1 MALSFTEKK
10 RIRKFFGREATAALE
25 MPNREMPNLIRI
37 QQASYEN
44 FLQMGAA
51 PDGRIIDEG
60 LEGVFRSVFP
70 IKDYQNRAELE
81 YVSYKFEEPK
91 YDVQE
96 CMQRDLT
103 YGAPLKIRL
112 QLSVYDEGDEVDE
125 NGVRLRGAM
134 REIKEQEVHMGDI
147 PLMTEKGTFV
157 VNGTERVIVSQMH
170 RSPGVFFDHDQG
182 KSHSSGKLL
191 FRARIIPY
199 RGSWLDFE
207 FDPKDILQVRIDRK
221 RKIPAT
227 VLLMATLEEEVK
239 DRKEKGLRHDVVEIM
254 LEKFYGQPIF
264 YTLAEDDSG
273 DWITDFRSEEWG
285 GQKPEFDIVDAESGK
300 LVAEKNTKVTRVKAK
315 RIVSGGTKK
324 IRIPSWYLHDK
335 YLALDVVNEKKGY
348 IYAEAGEV
356 ISVDTFEKF
365 KFHEVKAIAVVKD
378 VGPDSLGPWLLNTL
392 LADKNRN
399 NDRDEPFYT
408 EDGRCVS
415 RETNSA
421 RISGALDQI
430 YKVLRPGEPPT
441 ADAASRLFKNLFFD
455 IDRFSLSDVG
465 RVKLNERLK
474 LSVDGFEPAPND
486 FGTLRVDDI
495 FCVAKVL
502 LDLKDGNGEIDDIDN
517 LGNRR
522 VRPVGELM
530 ENNYR
535 LGLVRM
541 ERAIKERMS
550 SVDFDIIMPNDLI
563 NAKPVIGAVREFF
576 GSSQLSQFMDQTN
589 PLSEITHKRRL
600 SALGP
605 GGLTRERAGFE
616 VRDVHPTHYG
626 RICPIETPEGPNIGL
641 INSLATHA
649 RINKY
654 GFIESPYRVVQD
666 GLVTNDIKWLS
677 AVEESQY
684 TIAQANAS
692 RDENGRLANDLVN
705 SRSGP
710 ARDALLKPREEVD
723 FIDVSPKQLVSVA
736 AALIPFLEND
746 DANRALMGSNMQ
758 RQAVPLV
765 RSEAPLVGTGMESIV
780 ARDSLAAVVAKR
792 SGVVEQVDAT
802 RIVIRATESLEA
814 ARSGVDIYRLAK
826 YQRSN
831 QNSCINQRPI
841 VTVGDIIS
849 AGDIIADG
857 PSTDLGE
864 LALGRNVLVAFMPWN
879 GYNFEDSILISE
891 RIVKDDVF
899 TSIHL
904 EEYEVSSRD
913 TKLGPED
920 ITRDIPNVS
929 EDMLSMLDETGII
942 TVGAEVTAGDILVG
956 KVTPKGESPT
966 SPEDKL
972 LRAIFGEK
980 AADVRD
986 TSLKVPP
993 GGAGTV
999 VEVRVFTRNGVDKDQ
1014 RALQIENEQIHQL
1027 QEDQRDELAILER
1040 DTYTRLKSLLVGRD
1054 ALTGPFGMQAGRI
1067 KVSDLDSMEREAW
1080 WEIELRSEKSQA
1092 ELDSVRENYKS
1103 SKKDIEHRFENR
1115 VAKVEELDNLPPG
1128 VMKVVKVFVAVKRKL
1143 QPGDKMAGRH
1153 GNKGVISK
1161 INPVEDMPFLPDGTP
1176 VDIVLNPLGVP
1187 SRMNVGQILETH
1199 TGWAAAGLGRIVE
1212 QSIEQWQQNNNV
1224 DELRGA
1230 LQTVY
1235 GEEQE
1240 LPEDEEELVEL
1251 AENVT
1256 HGVPIATPVFEGAR
1270 ESNIVDLL
1278 KKAGFDSSG
1287 QETLYDGRSGEPFHR
1302 SVTVGYKY
1310 LLKLHHL
1317 VDEKIH
1323 ARSIGPYSLVTQ
1335 QPLGGKAQFGGQR
1348 FGEMEVWALEA
1359 YGAAYTLQEVLTVK
1373 SDDTDGRN
1381 NVYNAIVGGN
1391 QTFDVTL
1398 PESFRVLGREI
1409 RSLGLDFYGVNYL
1422 DRGRTQRVE
1431 ILKARGDKEQTPNF
1445 DGLQIKIA
1453 SPEDIRRWS
1462 NGEVKKPETI
1472 NYRTFK
1478 PERDG
1483 LFCARIFGPIKDYE
1497 CLCGRY
1503 RRVKHKG
1510 LTCEKCHVDVTHSKV
1525 RRERMGHIELA
1536 APVAHIWF
1544 LKSLPSRI
1552 ATLLGMT
1559 LKDIERVLYFESF
1572 VVIDEGRTDLKY
1584 LQIISEQEYERTID
1598 NYGEGEFEAG
1608 MGAEAILEL
1617 LEGLNISELCK
1628 ELKKELS
1635 EEGQKARPSVAKTT
1649 RLQKRLKVVEGFDK
1663 SDSEPSSMI
1672 MRVIP
1677 VLPPDLRPLVPLDGG
1692 RFATS
1697 DLNDLYRR
1705 VINRNNRLRRLMDL
1719 KAPDIIIRNEKR
1731 MLQESVDA
1739 LFDNGRR
1746 GRTITGNNKR
1756 PLKSL
1761 SDMLKG
1767 KQGRFRQNLLGKRVD
1782 YSGRSVI
1789 VVGPNLKLHEC
1800 GLPKKMALE
1809 LFKPFVYARLD
1820 VKGITTTIKSAK
1832 KLVEKEHPEVWDV
1845 LDEVIREH
1853 PVLLNRAPTLHRLGI
1868 QAFEPKLI
1876 EGKAIQ
1882 LHPLVCAAFNAD
1894 FDGDQMA
1901 VHVPLSFEAQLEARV
1916 LMMSTNNIL
1925 SPANGK
1931 PIIVPSQDIVLGL
1944 YHLSIV
1950 KEDEPGEGLM
1960 ISDVGELEHALES
1973 GRMTLHAK
1981 IKVRF
1986 EGVDERGK
1994 KQIRVIDTTPGRFMI
2009 ASLLPKEK
2017 GMRPE
2022 LVNQLMTKKAISGLI
2037 NEVYRACGQK
2047 ATVIFCDKIMEL
2059 GFREAAKAGIS
2070 FGKDDMKVP
2079 PEKADRVQETRKRV
2093 EEYEKQYND
2102 GLITKGEKY
2111 NKVVDAWSTCTEKVA
2126 EAMMKVIGADQF
2138 DQVTGRKSETNSIYM
2153 MADSGARGSKN
2164 QMKQLAGMRGLMAKP
2179 SGEIIE
2185 TPITSNFKEG
2195 LNVLEYFN
2203 STHGARKG
2211 LADTALK
2218 TANSGYL
2225 TRRLVDVAQ
2234 DCVVREED
2242 CKTDKFIRV
2251 TTVSE
2256 GADVIVPIQERI
2268 LGRTIAQ
2275 DIKDRGTGEVIVRT
2289 GTYMD
2294 EKIAQEIADQGI
2306 NSVNVRS
2313 PLTCESARGICATCY
2328 GRDLARGEK
2337 VSIGEAVG
2345 VIAAQS
2351 IGEPGTQLT
2360 MRTFHIGGAASAGQS
2375 TVEAK
2380 VDGKVVIPSE
2390 QNYPIHAKSEGTIRF
2405 QNDRTERQPDGTLK
2419 VTDQSMLVFIVDE
2432 KGKVLE
2438 SFEPIIGSVITVNES
2453 DSVKQGDLLSHGGLQ
2468 TVRNPIF
2475 ATVDG
2480 KVRFQNEMTE
2490 RQEDGMLK
2498 IIDKSMKV
2506 SIVDSENKVLQ
2517 EFEPIVG
2524 SVVTVNGGDTV
2535 KKGDKLS
2542 LGNLRVISPSLKI
2555 HVVDRDGNEIQTFK
2569 PDHHGAELTVN
2580 NGNIVKRG
2588 DKLAA
2593 WESLV
2598 KPTVSHVEGTIKLE
2612 DVIEGKTARTETDV
2626 TTLKES
2632 TAIMEWR
2639 SDTFSVS
2646 KEFEKGV
2653 DGTVRVKRR
2662 DQKDSDNSDSSI
2674 EEIQVFKNTN
2684 ASSGGKI
2691 RFRSYKTR
2699 ELSDGSLEVA
2709 GRSMSVLIVDVDNE
2723 SKIRESYKLKQGSV
2737 ILVKEGDT
2745 VKKDDRLFYDTDTPF
2760 ESFKPDPVLGPP
2772 ILTVADGSKV
2782 RKGSR
2787 IYRERTFNPRIE
2799 IIDKKGSVVKLLGG
2813 KPAAYQLNIGATLS
2827 VKNGETVVQGQTLAI
2842 ETTKS
2847 TAGDI
2852 TGGLPR
2858 VAELF
2863 EARNPK
2869 DNAVIAESSGKVEF
2883 GREYKNKRTI
2893 IVRASSGDAG
2903 QEYHVQKGK
2912 PLAVQVGDTVE
2923 KGDLLME
2930 GSPSPQDLLS
2940 ARGLGALADYLI
2952 EEVQKVYRLQGV
2964 PINDKHI
2971 EVILRQMMQK
2981 VEIVDAGTTT
2991 LVKGEQVDKYE
3002 YELAN
3007 KEVKR
3012 SRKKDK
3018 SEAIGKPLLLG
3029 ITKASLQTKS
3039 FISAASFQETTKIL
3053 TEASIQGKIDDLD
3066 GLKENV
3072 IVGRPIP
3079 AGTGHSMIEYRKKAQ
3094 KLDAKI
3100 LAKREADLARA
3111 NAELEA
3117 ARIMALPAADT
3128 DEATEIEAA
3137 EIEAAEID
3145 VTEIEEVV
3153 EESVV

>member
-10 RIRKFFGREATAALE
+10 RIRKSFGRGTTSAIA
-25 MPNREMPNLIRI
+25 MPNLIRI

-44 FLQMGAA
+44 FLQMDAA

-125 NGVRLRGAM
+125 NGVRQRGAM

-239 DRKEKGLRHDVVEIM
+239 DRKKRGLRHDVVEIM
-254 LEKFYGQPIF
+254 LEKFYGPPIM
-264 YTLAEDDSG
+264 YTLAEDDS
-273 DWITDFRSEEWG
+273 DYWITDFRSTEWE

-324 IRIPSWYLHDK
+324 IRVPSWYLHDK

-365 KFHEVKAIAVVKD
+365 KFHEVKTIAIVKG
-378 VGPDSLGPWLLNTL
+378 VGPDGLGPWLLNTL
-392 LADKNRN
+392 LADPNRN
-399 NDRDEPFYT
+399 SDRDEHFYT
-408 EDGRCVS
+408 EDGQRVS

-421 RISGALDQI
+421 RISGALDRI
-430 YKVLRPGEPPT
+430 YMVLRPGEPPT
-441 ADAASRLFKNLFFD
+441 ADAASKLFNGLFFD

-495 FCVAKVL
+495 FSVAKVL

-522 VRPVGELM
+522 IRAVGELM

-654 GFIESPYRVVQD
+654 GFIESPYRVVKD
-666 GLVTNDIKWLS
+666 GLVTSDIKWLS

-692 RDENGRLANDLVN
+692 RDEDGRLVNDLVN

-736 AALIPFLEND
+736 AALIPYLEND

-765 RSEAPLVGTGMESIV
+765 RSEAPLVGTGMESVV

-802 RIVIRATESLEA
+802 RIVIRATDSLDA

-942 TVGAEVTAGDILVG
+942 TVGAEVKAGDILVG

-1040 DTYTRLKSLLVGRD
+1040 DTYTRLKSLLVGRE

-1103 SKKDIEHRFENR
+1103 SKKDIEHRFEDR

-1235 GEEQE
+1235 GEAQE

-1256 HGVPIATPVFEGAR
+1256 QGVPIATPVFEGAR

-1287 QETLYDGRSGEPFHR
+1287 QETLYDGRTGEPFRR

-1381 NVYNAIVGGN
+1381 NVYNAIVSGN

-1483 LFCARIFGPIKDYE
+1483 LFCARIFGPVKDYE

-1584 LQIISEQEYERTID
+1584 LDIISEQQYERTVD
-1598 NYGEGEFEAG
+1598 SYGEGEFEAG

-1628 ELKKELS
+1628 ELKRELS

-1672 MRVIP
+1672 MRVVP

-1986 EGVDERGK
+1986 EGVDDRGK

-2037 NEVYRACGQK
+2037 DEVYRACGQK

-2079 PEKADRVQETRKRV
+2079 ELKTTLVHDTRKSV
-2093 EEYEKQYND
+2093 EAYEKQYNE

-2111 NKVVDAWSTCTEKVA
+2111 NKVVDEWSKCTDKVA
-2126 EAMMKVIGADQF
+2126 EAMMEVIAADEF
-2138 DQVTGRKSETNSIYM
+2138 DQVTGRQSETNSIYM
-2153 MADSGARGSKN
+2153 MANSGARGSKN

-2242 CKTDKFIRV
+2242 CKTKRSIRV
-2251 TTVSE
+2251 TPVTE
-2256 GADVIVPIQERI
+2256 GANVTVPIEERI
-2268 LGRTIAQ
+2268 LGRTIAA
-2275 DIKDRGTGEVIVRT
+2275 DVKDRSTGEVIAQA
-2289 GTYMD
+2289 GTYVD
-2294 EKIAQEIADQGI
+2294 EAMSQKIAEIGVDI
-2306 NSVNVRS
+2306 VHVRS
-2313 PLTCESARGICATCY
+2313 PLTCEATRGICATCY

-2337 VSIGEAVG
+2337 VGIGEAVG

-2360 MRTFHIGGAASAGQS
+2360 MRTFHIGGAASAGKS
-2375 TVEAK
+2375 TVEADTDGTVK
-2380 VDGKVVIPSE
+2380 FENLLDNAQTVRKHFVSPVDGKVE
-2390 QNYPIHAKSEGTIRF
+2390 FTGEK
-2405 QNDRTERQPDGTLK
+2405 TERLSGGRLR
-2419 VTDQSMLVFIVDE
+2419 VTDRSMTLSIVDD
-2432 KGKVLE
+2432 KGKKLE
-2438 SFEPIIGSVITVNES
+2438 SVGLDEGSILTVVAGEEVKKCAKLAEGSLRVTGGNLRIAVL
-2453 DSVKQGDLLSHGGLQ
+2453 DS
-2468 TVRNPIF
+2468 
-2475 ATVDG
+2475 DG
-2480 KVRFQNEMTE
+2480 KVVQDF
-2490 RQEDGMLK
+2490 K
-2498 IIDKSMKV
+2498 
-2506 SIVDSENKVLQ
+2506 
-2517 EFEPIVG
+2517 P
-2524 SVVTVNGGDTV
+2524 
-2535 KKGDKLS
+2535 KKGWTIPVEDSCK
-2542 LGNLRVISPSLKI
+2542 
-2555 HVVDRDGNEIQTFK
+2555 
-2569 PDHHGAELTVN
+2569 
-2580 NGNIVKRG
+2580 VKRG
-2588 DKLAA
+2588 DQLAV
-2593 WESLV
+2593 WDSLAT
-2598 KPTVSHVEGTIKLE
+2598 PTVAEVSGIVKYD
-2612 DVIEGKTARTETDV
+2612 DVIEGKTARIESAEITGLDETV
-2626 TTLKES
+2626 IT
-2632 TAIMEWR
+2632 EWR
-2639 SDTFSVS
+2639 SETVKANKDGKVLFKYGETDLSETGS
-2646 KEFEKGV
+2646 RALRKGEKESPTDKVNHGEPK
-2653 DGTVRVKRR
+2653 
-2662 DQKDSDNSDSSI
+2662 
-2674 EEIQVFKNTN
+2674 EIQ
-2684 ASSGGKI
+2684 
-2691 RFRSYKTR
+2691 
-2699 ELSDGSLEVA
+2699 
-2709 GRSMSVLIVDVDNE
+2709 IVDLDDKPRETFRLE
-2723 SKIRESYKLKQGSV
+2723 SGSTIKV
-2737 ILVKEGDT
+2737 NDGALVKEGTPLFVERLYDPKIIIVDEDGAT
-2745 VKKDDRLFYDTDTPF
+2745 VKLPNGKD
-2760 ESFKPDPVLGPP
+2760 
-2772 ILTVADGSKV
+2772 A
-2782 RKGSR
+2782 
-2787 IYRERTFNPRIE
+2787 IYT
-2799 IIDKKGSVVKLLGG
+2799 
-2813 KPAAYQLNIGATLS
+2813 LNIGATLTI
-2827 VKNGETVVQGQTLAI
+2827 KNGKVVGQGQIIAN
-2842 ETTKS
+2842 ETTDT

-2869 DNAVIAESSGKVEF
+2869 DNAVIAEISGKVES
-2883 GREYKNKRTI
+2883 GREYKNKRE
-2893 IVRASSGDAG
+2893 IVIRSIENEDDTRKY
-2903 QEYHVQKGK
+2903 QVQKGK
-2912 PLAVQVGDTVE
+2912 HLEVQVGDFVE
-2923 KGDLLME
+2923 KGDLLMD
-2930 GSPSPQDLLS
+2930 GSPSPQDILNT
-2940 ARGLGALADYLI
+2940 RGLGALADYLI
-2952 EEVQKVYRLQGV
+2952 DEVQKVYRLQGV

-2971 EVILRQMMQK
+2971 EVIIRQMMQK
-2981 VEIVDAGTTT
+2981 VEVVDPGTTNLT
-2991 LVKGEQVDKYE
+2991 KGEQVDLYE
-3002 YELAN
+3002 FEAAN
-3007 KEVKR
+3007 KEVKK

-3018 SEAIGKPLLLG
+3018 KEAECKKLLLG

-3079 AGTGHSMIEYRKKAQ
+3079 AGTGNSMIEYRKKAQ

-3117 ARIMALPAADT
+3117 ARIMALPAAET

-3137 EIEAAEID
+3137 EIE
-3145 VTEIEEVV
+3145 EVV
-3153 EESVV
+3153 EESVG

>member
-10 RIRKFFGREATAALE
+10 RIRKSYGRGTTSALK
-25 MPNREMPNLIRI
+25 MPNLIRI

-44 FLQMGAA
+44 FLQMDSA
-51 PDGRIIDEG
+51 PDGRIGDEG

-70 IKDYQNRAELE
+70 IEDYSGRLLLNFK
-81 YVSYKFEEPK
+81 SYSFEEPR
-91 YDVQE
+91 YDVLE

-112 QLSVYDEGDEVDE
+112 ELQFYEESNEFDEKGERIWGE
-125 NGVRLRGAM
+125 FLGS
-134 REIKEQEVHMGDI
+134 KEQEVNMGDI

-182 KSHSSGKLL
+182 KTHSSGKLL

-221 RKIPAT
+221 RKLPAT
-227 VLLMATLEEEVK
+227 ILLMAALEGEIK
-239 DRKEKGLRHDVVEIM
+239 DRKAKGLRHDVVELM
-254 LEKFYGQPIF
+254 LEKIYGEPVLF
-264 YTLAEDDSG
+264 SVVNEDYDE
-273 DWITDFRSEEWG
+273 WITAFRSEEWEG
-285 GQKPEFDIVDAESGK
+285 LKPEFDLIDAESGK
-300 LVAEKNTKVTRVKAK
+300 LVAEKNTKINKLKAK

-324 IRIPSWYLHDK
+324 IRVPSSFLYNK
-335 YLALDVVNEKKGY
+335 FLAQDVVNVKKGFVY
-348 IYAEAGEV
+348 GEAADLISDATIEKFRFHSV
-356 ISVDTFEKF
+356 TKISV
-365 KFHEVKAIAVVKD
+365 VRD
-378 VGPDSLGPWLLNTL
+378 VGLDGLGSWLMDTL
-392 LADKNRN
+392 QADKNRN
-399 NDRDEPFYT
+399 NDKDDSLFTTDRKRV
-408 EDGRCVS
+408 GRA
-415 RETNSA
+415 TNTA
-421 RISGALDQI
+421 RISGALDKI
-430 YKVLRPGEPPT
+430 YQVLRPGEPPT
-441 ADAASRLFKNLFFD
+441 ADAASKLFHSLFFD
-455 IDRFSLSDVG
+455 SDRFSLSDVG

-474 LSVDGFEPAPND
+474 LTVDGFEPAPD
-486 FGTLRVDDI
+486 DYGILRVEDI
-495 FCVAKVL
+495 FSVAKVL

-535 LGLVRM
+535 IGLVRM
-541 ERAIKERMS
+541 ERSIKERMS
-550 SVDFDIIMPNDLI
+550 SVDLVSVMPSELI

-641 INSLATHA
+641 INSLATYA

-654 GFIESPYRVVQD
+654 GFIESPYLKVKDGKVKDFQD
-666 GLVTNDIKWLS
+666 PSNYDWLS
-677 AVEESQY
+677 AVQESKY
-684 TIAQANAS
+684 NIAQANATL
-692 RDENGRLANDLVN
+692 DENGRLQNDLVN
-705 SRSGP
+705 CRAGP
-710 ARDALLKPREEVD
+710 ARDAKLIRREEVHY
-723 FIDVSPKQLVSVA
+723 IDVSPKQLVSVA

-765 RSEAPLVGTGMESIV
+765 RSEAPLVGTGMESVV

-802 RIVIRATESLEA
+802 RIVIRATENLEA

-841 VTVGDIIS
+841 VNVGDIIA

-904 EEYEVSSRD
+904 EEYEISSRD

-942 TVGAEVTAGDILVG
+942 TVGAEVKAGDILVG
-956 KVTPKGESPT
+956 KVTPKGETPT

-1014 RALQIENEQIHQL
+1014 RALQIENEQIHKL
-1027 QEDQRDELAILER
+1027 QDDQRDELAILER
-1040 DTYTRLKSLLVGRD
+1040 DTYTRLRNMLIGRD
-1054 ALTGPFGMQAGRI
+1054 AITGPFGLKAGRI
-1067 KVSDLDSMEREAW
+1067 KTSHLDNMEREAW
-1080 WEIELRSEKSQA
+1080 WDIELRSEKAQA
-1092 ELDSVRENYKS
+1092 ELDTVRDSYKS
-1103 SKKDIEHRFENR
+1103 SKKDIEHRFVDR

-1199 TGWAAAGLGRIVE
+1199 TGWAAAGLGKIVE
-1212 QSIEQWQQNNNV
+1212 ESIEQWKQNADV
-1224 DELRGA
+1224 DGLRGT
-1230 LQTVY
+1230 LQKVY
-1235 GEEQE
+1235 GDEQE
-1240 LPEDEEELVEL
+1240 LPEDSEELVEL
-1251 AENVT
+1251 AQNVT
-1256 HGVPIATPVFEGAR
+1256 RGIPIATPVFEGAR
-1270 ESNIVDLL
+1270 ESNIVELL
-1278 KKAGFDSSG
+1278 NKAGFDKSG
-1287 QETLYDGRSGEPFHR
+1287 QETLFDGRTGEPFHR

-1373 SDDTDGRN
+1373 SDDTEGRN
-1381 NVYNAIVGGN
+1381 NVYNAIVSGN
-1391 QTFDVTL
+1391 ETFDVTL

-1409 RSLGLDFYGVNYL
+1409 RSLGLDFYGINYL
-1422 DRGRTQRVE
+1422 ERNRTQRIE
-1431 ILKARGDKEQTPNF
+1431 ILKARGDKDQTPNF

-1453 SPEDIRRWS
+1453 SPEEIRRWS

-1483 LFCARIFGPIKDYE
+1483 LFCARIFGPTKDYE

-1503 RRVKHKG
+1503 RRTKHKG
-1510 LTCEKCHVDVTHSKV
+1510 LTCEKCLVDVTHSKV

-1552 ATLLGMT
+1552 ATILGMT
-1559 LKDIERVLYFESF
+1559 LKDVERVLYFESY
-1572 VVIDEGRTDLKY
+1572 VVIDEGKADDLKY
-1584 LQIISEQEYERTID
+1584 LQIISEQEYEERI
-1598 NYGEGEFEAG
+1598 NNNGEGQFIAG

-1617 LEGLNISELCK
+1617 LEDLNISELAK
-1628 ELKKELS
+1628 QLRKDL
-1635 EEGQKARPSVAKTT
+1635 EESNSVAKTL
-1649 RLQKRLKVVEGFDK
+1649 RLQKRLKVVEGFDQ
-1663 SDSEPSSMI
+1663 SDSLPGSMI
-1672 MRVIP
+1672 MKVIP

-1832 KLVEKEHPEVWDV
+1832 KLVEKEHPEVWDI

-2022 LVNQLMTKKAISGLI
+2022 LVNELMTKKAISGLI
-2037 NEVYRACGQK
+2037 DEVYRACGQK

-2079 PEKADRVQETRKRV
+2079 PSKMELVQDTRKKV
-2093 EEYEKQYND
+2093 EDFEQQYEE

-2111 NKVVDAWSTCTEKVA
+2111 NKVVDAWSACTDKVA
-2126 EAMMKVIGADQF
+2126 EDMMTVIGADEF

-2153 MADSGARGSKN
+2153 MAHSGARGSKN

-2242 CKTDKFIRV
+2242 CKTKRSIRV
-2251 TTVSE
+2251 TAVTE
-2256 GADVIVPIQERI
+2256 GADVIVPIEERI
-2268 LGRTIAQ
+2268 LGRTIAE
-2275 DIKDRGTGEVIVRT
+2275 DVKDRISGEVIAPS
-2289 GTYMD
+2289 GTYVD
-2294 EKIAQEIADQGI
+2294 ENVAKKIAEIGVDI
-2306 NSVNVRS
+2306 VYVRS
-2313 PLTCESARGICATCY
+2313 PLTCDSTRGICATCY

-2360 MRTFHIGGAASAGQS
+2360 MRTFHIGGAASAGDS
-2375 TVEAK
+2375 TVEANA
-2380 VDGKVVIPSE
+2380 DGKVKFENEQTVRKPAIAKHSGIVKFAIEKTNELSDGRIRVIDKTMTLSIE
-2390 QNYPIHAKSEGTIRF
+2390 DDAGNTLESFSNYGSYLTVASGQKVKKGEKLSEGTLI
-2405 QNDRTERQPDGTLK
+2405 
-2419 VTDQSMLVFIVDE
+2419 VT
-2432 KGKVLE
+2432 GKQMKISVL
-2438 SFEPIIGSVITVNES
+2438 N
-2453 DSVKQGDLLSHGGLQ
+2453 
-2468 TVRNPIF
+2468 
-2475 ATVDG
+2475 VDG
-2480 KVRFQNEMTE
+2480 N
-2490 RQEDGMLK
+2490 
-2498 IIDKSMKV
+2498 
-2506 SIVDSENKVLQ
+2506 
-2517 EFEPIVG
+2517 
-2524 SVVTVNGGDTV
+2524 TV
-2535 KKGDKLS
+2535 
-2542 LGNLRVISPSLKI
+2542 
-2555 HVVDRDGNEIQTFK
+2555 QTFK
-2569 PDHHGAELTVN
+2569 PKYGAIIPVEDGTE
-2580 NGNIVKRG
+2580 VKRG
-2588 DKLAA
+2588 DKLAQWDTLA
-2593 WESLV
+2593 TPIIAEV
-2598 KPTVSHVEGTIKLE
+2598 PGKIRYV
-2612 DVIEGKTARTETDV
+2612 DVIEGKTARTETDEITGFDSIV
-2626 TTLKES
+2626 
-2632 TAIMEWR
+2632 IMEWR
-2639 SDTFSVS
+2639 SETFKSNKEGAIQIKEDSTKSSGSDT
-2646 KEFEKGV
+2646 KGGEKGKRESHR
-2653 DGTVRVKRR
+2653 DRV
-2662 DQKDSDNSDSSI
+2662 
-2674 EEIQVFKNTN
+2674 VKN
-2684 ASSGGKI
+2684 
-2691 RFRSYKTR
+2691 
-2699 ELSDGSLEVA
+2699 
-2709 GRSMSVLIVDVDNE
+2709 RSMEVLVVDAEGNTLQSFRPE
-2723 SKIRESYKLKQGSV
+2723 YGSTLKVS
-2737 ILVKEGDT
+2737 E
-2745 VKKDDRLFYDTDTPF
+2745 
-2760 ESFKPDPVLGPP
+2760 
-2772 ILTVADGSKV
+2772 GSKV
-2782 RKGSR
+2782 REGTNLF
-2787 IYRERTFNPRIE
+2787 IERTFEPRIE
-2799 IIDKKGSVVKLLGG
+2799 IVDSKGSIVALPDGRDAKF
-2813 KPAAYQLNIGATLS
+2813 PLNIGATLS
-2827 VKNGETVVQGQTLAI
+2827 VRDGEDISQGETIAL
-2842 ETTKS
+2842 TTAKT

-2869 DNAVIAESSGKVEF
+2869 DSAIISDISGKVEF
-2883 GREYKNKRTI
+2883 GREYKNKRE
-2893 IVRASSGDAG
+2893 IVIRSTENLEISRKY
-2903 QEYHVQKGK
+2903 QVQKGK
-2912 PLAVQVGDTVE
+2912 HITVQVGDLVE
-2923 KGDLLME
+2923 KGDILMD
-2930 GSPSPQDLLS
+2930 GSPSPQDLLNT
-2940 ARGLGALADYLI
+2940 RGLGALADYLI
-2952 EEVQKVYRLQGV
+2952 DEVQKVYRLQGV

-2971 EVILRQMMQK
+2971 EVIIRQMMQK
-2981 VEIVDAGTTT
+2981 IEVDDPGTTG
-2991 LVKGEQVDKYE
+2991 LSIGEQVDKYE
-3002 YELAN
+3002 FELAN
-3007 KEVKR
+3007 KEVKK

-3018 SEAIGKPLLLG
+3018 REATGKPLLLG

-3079 AGTGHSMIEYRKKAQ
+3079 AGTGNSMIEYRKKAQ

-3100 LAKREADLARA
+3100 IAKREADLARA

-3128 DEATEIEAA
+3128 EESEETD
-3137 EIEAAEID
+3137 
-3145 VTEIEEVV
+3145 EVV
-3153 EESVV
+3153 EESVA

>member
-10 RIRKFFGREATAALE
+10 RIRKSFGRGTTSAIA
-25 MPNREMPNLIRI
+25 MPNLIRI

-44 FLQMGAA
+44 FLQMDAA

-125 NGVRLRGAM
+125 NGVRQRGAM

-239 DRKEKGLRHDVVEIM
+239 DRKKRGLRHDVVEIM
-254 LEKFYGQPIF
+254 LEKFYGPPIM
-264 YTLAEDDSG
+264 YTLAEDDS
-273 DWITDFRSEEWG
+273 DYWITDFRSTEWE

-324 IRIPSWYLHDK
+324 IRVPSWYLHDK

-365 KFHEVKAIAVVKD
+365 KFHEVKTIAIVKG
-378 VGPDSLGPWLLNTL
+378 VGPDGLGPWLLNTL
-392 LADKNRN
+392 LADPNRN
-399 NDRDEPFYT
+399 SDRDEHFYT
-408 EDGRCVS
+408 EDGQRVS

-421 RISGALDQI
+421 RISGALDRI
-430 YKVLRPGEPPT
+430 YMVLRPGEPPT
-441 ADAASRLFKNLFFD
+441 ADAASKLFNGLFFD

-495 FCVAKVL
+495 FSVAKVL

-522 VRPVGELM
+522 IRAVGELM

-654 GFIESPYRVVQD
+654 GFIESPYRVVKD
-666 GLVTNDIKWLS
+666 GLVTSDIKWLS

-692 RDENGRLANDLVN
+692 RDEDGRLVNDLVN

-736 AALIPFLEND
+736 AALIPYLEND

-765 RSEAPLVGTGMESIV
+765 RSEAPLVGTGMESVV

-802 RIVIRATESLEA
+802 RIVIRATDSLDA

-942 TVGAEVTAGDILVG
+942 TVGAEVKAGDILVG

-1103 SKKDIEHRFENR
+1103 SKKDVEHRFEDR

-1235 GEEQE
+1235 GEAQE

-1287 QETLYDGRSGEPFHR
+1287 QETLYDGRTGEPFHR

-1381 NVYNAIVGGN
+1381 NVYNAIVSGN

-1409 RSLGLDFYGVNYL
+1409 RSLGLDFHGVNYL

-1483 LFCARIFGPIKDYE
+1483 LFCARIFGPVKDYE

-1584 LQIISEQEYERTID
+1584 LQIISEQEYERTVD

-1617 LEGLNISELCK
+1617 LEGLNISDLCK
-1628 ELKKELS
+1628 ELKRELS

-1832 KLVEKEHPEVWDV
+1832 KLVEKEHPEVWDI

-1944 YHLSIV
+1944 YHISIV

-1973 GRMTLHAK
+1973 GRVTLHAK

-1994 KQIRVIDTTPGRFMI
+1994 KEIRVIDTTPGRFMI

-2037 NEVYRACGQK
+2037 DEVYRACGQK

-2079 PEKADRVQETRKRV
+2079 TEKATLVQETRKSV
-2093 EEYEKQYND
+2093 EAYEKQYND

-2111 NKVVDAWSTCTEKVA
+2111 NKVVDAWSTCTDKVA
-2126 EAMMKVIGADQF
+2126 EAMMEVIAADEF

-2153 MADSGARGSKN
+2153 MANSGARGSKN

-2242 CKTDKFIRV
+2242 CKTNRSIRIAAV
-2251 TTVSE
+2251 TE
-2256 GADVIVPIQERI
+2256 GANVIVPIEERI
-2268 LGRTIAQ
+2268 LGRTIAE
-2275 DIKDRGTGEVIVRT
+2275 DVTDRTTGEVIAKS
-2289 GTYMD
+2289 GTYVD
-2294 EKIAQEIADQGI
+2294 EAVARKIAEVGADIVQ
-2306 NSVNVRS
+2306 VRS
-2313 PLTCESARGICATCY
+2313 PLTCEATRGVCATCY

-2360 MRTFHIGGAASAGQS
+2360 MRTFHIGGAASSGQS
-2375 TVEAK
+2375 TEEAN
-2380 VDGKVVIPSE
+2380 VDG
-2390 QNYPIHAKSEGTIRF
+2390 
-2405 QNDRTERQPDGTLK
+2405 
-2419 VTDQSMLVFIVDE
+2419 IVQ
-2432 KGKVLE
+2432 
-2438 SFEPIIGSVITVNES
+2438 FVNE
-2453 DSVKQGDLLSHGGLQ
+2453 Q
-2468 TVRNPIF
+2468 TVRNSEGTLTVIGRNMEISVMD
-2475 ATVDG
+2475 VDG
-2480 KVRFQNEMTE
+2480 TT
-2490 RQEDGMLK
+2490 
-2498 IIDKSMKV
+2498 
-2506 SIVDSENKVLQ
+2506 LQ
-2517 EFEPIVG
+2517 SFKPTYG
-2524 SVVTVNGGDTV
+2524 SRLAVENGG
-2535 KKGDKLS
+2535 S
-2542 LGNLRVISPSLKI
+2542 
-2555 HVVDRDGNEIQTFK
+2555 
-2569 PDHHGAELTVN
+2569 
-2580 NGNIVKRG
+2580 VKRG
-2588 DKLAA
+2588 DKLAEWA
-2593 WESLV
+2593 TLA
-2598 KPTVSHVEGTIKLE
+2598 KPKIAEVSGKIKYC
-2612 DVIEGKTARTETDV
+2612 DIIEGKTSSNTKDETTGFDSTE
-2626 TTLKES
+2626 
-2632 TAIMEWR
+2632 IMEWR
-2639 SDTFSVS
+2639 SETISVGKDIDNGIVEIKEKTKDQPFRIEIFEQRIS
-2646 KEFEKGV
+2646 KTDDREKLASEFIK
-2653 DGTVRVKRR
+2653 
-2662 DQKDSDNSDSSI
+2662 N
-2674 EEIQVFKNTN
+2674 IQDL
-2684 ASSGGKI
+2684 G
-2691 RFRSYKTR
+2691 
-2699 ELSDGSLEVA
+2699 
-2709 GRSMSVLIVDVDNE
+2709 
-2723 SKIRESYKLKQGSV
+2723 KLKLTNIFQKLKKNISSEAQRGDEERRQNIKSIADADIKRIVERFKHEGEFRKMSEVFVATEYDDALRNLADIANLSNDASV
-2737 ILVKEGDT
+2737 RLATFLLADVALREVETPLETITPNPKYGDFEILVNE
-2745 VKKDDRLFYDTDTPF
+2745 
-2760 ESFKPDPVLGPP
+2760 
-2772 ILTVADGSKV
+2772 GSKV
-2782 RKGSR
+2782 KKGTR
-2787 IYRERTFNPRIE
+2787 IYKERTFEPRIE
-2799 IIDKKGSVVKLLGG
+2799 IVDDKGRIIKLPNG
-2813 KPAAYQLNIGATLS
+2813 KEAKYSLNVGDTLS
-2827 VKNGETVVQGQTLAI
+2827 VKQGDTVVQGATLAI
-2842 ETTKS
+2842 ETGKTI
-2847 TAGDI
+2847 AGDI

-2863 EARNPK
+2863 EARNSK
-2869 DNAVIAESSGKVEF
+2869 DSAVIAENSGTVEF

-2893 IVRASSGDAG
+2893 VVRANSGEEG
-2903 QEYHVQKGK
+2903 TVYQVQKGK
-2912 PLAVQVGDTVE
+2912 PLAVQVGDHVE

-2930 GSPSPQDLLS
+2930 GNPSPQDLLNT
-2940 ARGLGALADYLI
+2940 RGLGALADYLI
-2952 EEVQKVYRLQGV
+2952 DEVQKVYRLQGV

-2971 EVILRQMMQK
+2971 EVIIRQMMQK
-2981 VEIVDAGTTT
+2981 VEVLDPGTTN
-2991 LVKGEQVDKYE
+2991 LAKGEQVDFYE
-3002 YELAN
+3002 FEAAN
-3007 KEVKR
+3007 KEVKK

-3018 SEAIGKPLLLG
+3018 KEAEGRKLLLG

-3079 AGTGHSMIEYRKKAQ
+3079 AGTGNSMIEYRKKAQ

-3137 EIEAAEID
+3137 EIDATD
-3145 VTEIEEVV
+3145 IEEVV

>member
-10 RIRKFFGREATAALE
+10 RIRKSFGRGTTSAL
-25 MPNREMPNLIRI
+25 EMPNLIRI
-37 QQASYEN
+37 QQASYES
-44 FLQMGAA
+44 FLQIDAD
-51 PDGRIIDEG
+51 PDERIRDEG

-70 IKDYQNRAELE
+70 IKDFQNRAELE
-81 YVSYKFEEPK
+81 YVSYKFDEPK

-103 YGAPLKIRL
+103 FGAPLKIRL
-112 QLSVYDEGDEVDE
+112 QLSVFDESDEKDE
-125 NGVRLRGAM
+125 NGDPVRGAM

-182 KSHSSGKLL
+182 KTHSSGKLL

-221 RKIPAT
+221 RKLPAT
-227 VLLMATLEEEVK
+227 VLLMATLQREAK
-239 DRKEKGLRHDVVEIM
+239 ARKEKGLRHDVVELL
-254 LEKFYGQPIF
+254 LETVYGKPDV
-264 YTLAEDDSG
+264 YTEVNDDSG
-273 DWITDFRSEEWG
+273 DWATAFRTEVWE
-285 GQKPEFDIVDAESGK
+285 GQTPKFDLVDADTSK
-300 LVAEKNTKVTRVKAK
+300 LVAEKNTKITRIKAK

-324 IRIPSWYLHDK
+324 IRVPSYYLHDK
-335 YLALDVVNEKKGY
+335 YLALDVVNKKKGY
-348 IYAEAGEV
+348 VYGEAGDL
-356 ISVDTFEKF
+356 ISDTTIEKF
-365 KFHEVKAIAVVKD
+365 NFHCVNKIAVVRD
-378 VGPDSLGPWLLNTL
+378 VEPNGLGPWLINTL
-392 LADKNRN
+392 LADVNRN
-399 NDRDEPFYT
+399 TDKDERLFT
-408 EDGRCVS
+408 EKGVRVS
-415 RETNSA
+415 RASNTA
-421 RISGALDQI
+421 RIAGALDTI

-441 ADAASRLFKNLFFD
+441 ADASKNLFHSLFFD
-455 IDRFSLSDVG
+455 IDRYSLSDVG
-465 RVKLNERLK
+465 RVKLNERLE
-474 LSVDGFEPAPND
+474 LTCDRFEPAPD
-486 FGTLRVDDI
+486 DYGILRVEDI
-495 FCVAKVL
+495 FSVAKVL

-535 LGLVRM
+535 IGLVRM

-550 SVDFDIIMPNDLI
+550 AADFDTIMPNDLI

-649 RINKY
+649 RINKF
-654 GFIESPYRVVQD
+654 GFIESPYLKVKD
-666 GLVTNDIKWLS
+666 GQVTTEHEWLS
-677 AVEESQY
+677 AVQESQY
-684 TIAQANAS
+684 NIAQANAAL
-692 RDENGRLANDLVN
+692 DENGRLLNDLVN
-705 SRSGP
+705 CRAGP
-710 ARDALLKPREEVD
+710 ARDAMLIRREEVH

-736 AALIPFLEND
+736 AALIPYLEND

-765 RSEAPLVGTGMESIV
+765 RSEAPLVGTGMESVV

-792 SGVVEQVDAT
+792 SGVIEQVDAT
-802 RIVIRATESLEA
+802 RIVIRATENLEA

-841 VTVGDIIS
+841 VKVGDVIS

-929 EDMLSMLDETGII
+929 EEMLSMLDETGII
-942 TVGAEVTAGDILVG
+942 TVGAEVKAGDILVG
-956 KVTPKGESPT
+956 KVTPKGESPS

-1014 RALQIENEQIHQL
+1014 RALQIENEQIHKL

-1040 DTYTRLKSLLVGRD
+1040 DTYTRLRNMLLNRE
-1054 ALTGPFGMQAGRI
+1054 AITGPFGLTAGKI
-1067 KVSDLDSMEREAW
+1067 KASDLDGMEREAW
-1080 WEIELRSEKSQA
+1080 WDIELRSEKAQA
-1092 ELDSVRENYKS
+1092 DLKSVEANYKS
-1103 SKKDIEHRFENR
+1103 SKKDIERRFEER
-1115 VAKVEELDNLPPG
+1115 VVKVEELDNLPPG

-1161 INPVEDMPFLPDGTP
+1161 INPVEDMPFLEDGTP

-1199 TGWAAAGLGRIVE
+1199 TGWAAAGLGRIVD
-1212 QSIEQWQQNNNV
+1212 QSIEQWQQNA
-1224 DELRGA
+1224 DTSELRSA
-1230 LQTVY
+1230 LKTVY
-1235 GEEQE
+1235 GDEQE
-1240 LPEDEEELVEL
+1240 LPEDSEQLIEL
-1251 AENVT
+1251 AQNVSN
-1256 HGVPIATPVFEGAR
+1256 GVPIATPVFEGAR
-1270 ESNIVDLL
+1270 ESNIVELL
-1278 KKAGFDSSG
+1278 AKAGFDSSG
-1287 QETLYDGRSGEPFHR
+1287 QETLFDGRTGEPFHR

-1323 ARSIGPYSLVTQ
+1323 ARSTGPYSLVTQ

-1373 SDDTDGRN
+1373 SDDTEGRE
-1381 NVYNAIVGGN
+1381 NVYKAIVSGN
-1391 QTFDVTL
+1391 ETFDVTL

-1422 DRGRTQRVE
+1422 ERNRTQRVE
-1431 ILKARGDKEQTPNF
+1431 ILHARGDKDQTPTF

-1453 SPEDIRRWS
+1453 SPEEIRRWS

-1483 LFCARIFGPIKDYE
+1483 LFCARIFGPTKDYE

-1503 RRVKHKG
+1503 RRTKHKG
-1510 LTCEKCHVDVTHSKV
+1510 LTCEKCLVDVTHSKV

-1552 ATLLGMT
+1552 STLLGMT
-1559 LKDIERVLYFESF
+1559 LKEVERVLYFESY

-1584 LQIISEQEYERTID
+1584 LQVLTEYDYNKKAEE
-1598 NYGEGEFEAG
+1598 YGEDTFVAG
-1608 MGAEAILEL
+1608 MGAEAILDL
-1617 LEGLNISELCK
+1617 LEGLNIP
-1628 ELKKELS
+1628 ELKKQLRSELNLS
-1635 EEGQKARPSVAKTT
+1635 KSVARTAS
-1649 RLQKRLKVVEGFDK
+1649 LQKRLKVVEGFDK
-1663 SDSEPSSMI
+1663 SHSEPSSMI
-1672 MRVIP
+1672 MKVIP

-1820 VKGITTTIKSAK
+1820 TKGITTTIKSAK

-1973 GRMTLHAK
+1973 GRVTLHAK

-2009 ASLLPKEK
+2009 ASLLPKQK

-2022 LVNQLMTKKAISGLI
+2022 LINQLMTKKAISGLI
-2037 NEVYRACGQK
+2037 DEVYRACGQK

-2079 PEKADRVQETRKRV
+2079 PKKIALVQDTRKRV

-2111 NKVVDAWSTCTEKVA
+2111 NKVVDAWSICTDKVA
-2126 EAMMKVIGADQF
+2126 EAMMDVIGADEF
-2138 DQVTGRKSETNSIYM
+2138 DQTGRKSETNSIYM
-2153 MADSGARGSKN
+2153 MAHSGARGSKN

-2218 TANSGYL
+2218 TASSGYL

-2234 DCVVREED
+2234 DCVVREDD
-2242 CKTDKFIRV
+2242 CKTKRSIRV
-2251 TTVSE
+2251 TAVTE
-2256 GADVIVPIQERI
+2256 GADVIVPIDERI
-2268 LGRTIAQ
+2268 LGRTIAE
-2275 DIKDRGTGEVIVRT
+2275 DIKDRNSGEVIAPS
-2289 GTYMD
+2289 GTYVNED
-2294 EKIAQEIADQGI
+2294 VAKRVAEVGI
-2306 NSVNVRS
+2306 DIVYVRS
-2313 PLTCESARGICATCY
+2313 PLTCEATRGICATCY

-2360 MRTFHIGGAASAGQS
+2360 MRTFHIGGAASAGDS
-2375 TVEAK
+2375 TVEANA
-2380 VDGKVVIPSE
+2380 DGKVKFENQQTVRKPAI
-2390 QNYPIHAKSEGTIRF
+2390 AKH
-2405 QNDRTERQPDGTLK
+2405 DGTVKYATEKTKKLK
-2419 VTDQSMLVFIVDE
+2419 DGRIQVIDKTMMLEIEDNL
-2432 KGKVLE
+2432 GNTLE
-2438 SFEPIIGSVITVNES
+2438 SFSNYDYGSFLTVES
-2453 DSVKQGDLLSHGGLQ
+2453 
-2468 TVRNPIF
+2468 
-2475 ATVDG
+2475 G
-2480 KVRFQNEMTE
+2480 K
-2490 RQEDGMLK
+2490 K
-2498 IIDKSMKV
+2498 
-2506 SIVDSENKVLQ
+2506 
-2517 EFEPIVG
+2517 
-2524 SVVTVNGGDTV
+2524 V
-2535 KKGDKLS
+2535 KKGEKLS
-2542 LGNLRVISPSLKI
+2542 DGSLIVTGKQMRISVLD
-2555 HVVDRDGNEIQTFK
+2555 VDDNTVQTFK
-2569 PDHHGAELTVN
+2569 PKYGSTIPVEDGTEVS
-2580 NGNIVKRG
+2580 RG
-2588 DKLAA
+2588 VQLAQWDTLA
-2593 WESLV
+2593 T
-2598 KPTVSHVEGTIKLE
+2598 PTVAEISGKIRYV
-2612 DVIEGKTARTETDV
+2612 DVIPGKTARTETDEITGFDSIV
-2626 TTLKES
+2626 
-2632 TAIMEWR
+2632 IMEWR
-2639 SDTFSVS
+2639 SETIKSNKV
-2646 KEFEKGV
+2646 
-2653 DGTVRVKRR
+2653 GTIRIINESTNKSRKDAR
-2662 DQKDSDNSDSSI
+2662 D
-2674 EEIQVFKNTN
+2674 
-2684 ASSGGKI
+2684 GGKDKKESQ
-2691 RFRSYKTR
+2691 RDRNVTD
-2699 ELSDGSLEVA
+2699 ETTE
-2709 GRSMSVLIVDVDNE
+2709 VLIVDEDE
-2723 SKIRESYKLKQGSV
+2723 KTIQSFRPEFGSTLKVS
-2737 ILVKEGDT
+2737 
-2745 VKKDDRLFYDTDTPF
+2745 
-2760 ESFKPDPVLGPP
+2760 
-2772 ILTVADGSKV
+2772 DGSKV
-2782 RKGSR
+2782 REGSTLF
-2787 IYRERTFNPRIE
+2787 IERSFEPRIE
-2799 IIDKKGSVVKLLGG
+2799 IVDSKGSIVKIAGG
-2813 KPAAYQLNIGATLS
+2813 KDAKYLLDIGTTLS
-2827 VKNGETVVQGQTLAI
+2827 VRDGEEIAQGETIALSTAK
-2842 ETTKS
+2842 T

-2869 DNAVIAESSGKVEF
+2869 DNAIISDISGRVEF
-2883 GREYKNKRTI
+2883 GREYKNKRE
-2893 IVRASSGDAG
+2893 IVIRSTEDIEDARKY
-2903 QEYHVQKGK
+2903 QVQKGK
-2912 PLAVQVGDTVE
+2912 HLAVQVGDLVE
-2923 KGDLLME
+2923 KGDLLVD

-2940 ARGLGALADYLI
+2940 TRGLGALADYLI
-2952 EEVQKVYRLQGV
+2952 DEVQKVYRLQGV

-2971 EVILRQMMQK
+2971 EVIIRQMMQK
-2981 VEIVDAGTTT
+2981 VEVLDPGTTN

-3002 YELAN
+3002 FELAN
-3007 KEVKR
+3007 KEIKK
-3012 SRKKDK
+3012 SRKKEK
-3018 SEAIGKPLLLG
+3018 QEATGRTLLLG

-3079 AGTGHSMIEYRKKAQ
+3079 AGTGNAMIEYRKKAQ
-3094 KLDAKI
+3094 KLDSKI
-3100 LAKREADLARA
+3100 IAKREADLARA

-3117 ARIMALPAADT
+3117 ARIMALPAADADDSEET
-3128 DEATEIEAA
+3128 
-3137 EIEAAEID
+3137 
-3145 VTEIEEVV
+3145 EEVV
-3153 EESVV
+3153 EESVA

>member
-10 RIRKFFGREATAALE
+10 RIRKSFGRGTTSAL
-25 MPNREMPNLIRI
+25 EMPNLIRI

-44 FLQMGAA
+44 FLQIDAA
-51 PDGRIIDEG
+51 PDSRIIDEG

-70 IKDYQNRAELE
+70 IKDFQNRAELE

-112 QLSVYDEGDEVDE
+112 QLSVFDEGDEVDE

-221 RKIPAT
+221 RKLPAT
-227 VLLMATLEEEVK
+227 VLLMATLEEEVN
-239 DRKEKGLRHDVVEIM
+239 DRKKNGLRHDVVELM
-254 LEKFYGQPIF
+254 LEKFYGKPNV
-264 YTLAEDDSG
+264 YTEADADS
-273 DWITDFRSEEWG
+273 DEWITDFRSEDWE
-285 GQKPEFDIVDAESGK
+285 GQKPEFDIVDAMSGK
-300 LVAEKNTKVTRVKAK
+300 LVAEKNTKVTRTKAR
-315 RIVSGGTKK
+315 RIVKGGTKK
-324 IRIPSWYLHDK
+324 IRVPSSYLHDK
-335 YLALDVVNEKKGY
+335 HLAQDVVNEKKGY
-348 IYAEAGEV
+348 VYAEAGDV
-356 ISVDTFEKF
+356 ISSDTFDKF
-365 KFHEVKAIAVVKD
+365 KFHQVRKFAVVKG
-378 VGPDSLGPWLLNTL
+378 VEPEGLGPWLLNTL

-399 NDRDEPFYT
+399 YDRDEQFFT
-408 EDGRCVS
+408 EDGKRVS
-415 RETNSA
+415 RATNSA
-421 RISGALDQI
+421 RIAGALKQI
-430 YKVLRPGEPPT
+430 YMVLRPGEPPT
-441 ADAASRLFKNLFFD
+441 PETASRLFKTLFFD

-486 FGTLRVDDI
+486 YGILRVEDI
-495 FCVAKVL
+495 FSVAKVL

-535 LGLVRM
+535 IGLVRM

-550 SVDFDIIMPNDLI
+550 SVDFDVIMPNDLI

-654 GFIESPYRVVQD
+654 GFIESPYRVVKD
-666 GLVTNDIKWLS
+666 GTVTSDVKWLS

-692 RDENGRLANDLVN
+692 RDENGRLVNELVN

-710 ARDALLKPREEVD
+710 ARDALLKPREEID

-736 AALIPFLEND
+736 AALIPYLEND

-765 RSEAPLVGTGMESIV
+765 RSEAPLVGTGMESVV

-802 RIVIRATESLEA
+802 RIVIRATESLDA

-849 AGDIIADG
+849 SGDIIADG

-942 TVGAEVTAGDILVG
+942 TVGAEVKAGDILVG

-1040 DTYTRLKSLLVGRD
+1040 DTYTRLRTLLIGRD

-1067 KVSDLDSMEREAW
+1067 KVSDLESMEREAW

-1103 SKKDIEHRFENR
+1103 SKKDIERRFEDR
-1115 VAKVEELDNLPPG
+1115 VTKVEELDNLPPG

-1161 INPVEDMPFLPDGTP
+1161 INPVEDMPFLADGTP

-1212 QSIEQWQQNNNV
+1212 QSIEQWQQDNNV
-1224 DELRGA
+1224 DQLRGA

-1235 GEEQE
+1235 GEAQE
-1240 LPEDEEELVEL
+1240 LPEDADELVEL

-1256 HGVPIATPVFEGAR
+1256 SGVPIATPVFEGAR
-1270 ESNIVDLL
+1270 ESNIVELL

-1287 QETLYDGRSGEPFHR
+1287 QETLFDGRTGEPFHR

-1381 NVYNAIVGGN
+1381 NVYNAIVSGN
-1391 QTFDVTL
+1391 ETFDVTL

-1422 DRGRTQRVE
+1422 ERNRMQRVE
-1431 ILKARGDKEQTPNF
+1431 ILRAKGDKDQTPNF

-1483 LFCARIFGPIKDYE
+1483 LFCARIFGPTKDYE

-1503 RRVKHKG
+1503 RRTKHKG
-1510 LTCEKCHVDVTHSKV
+1510 LTCEKCLVDVTHSKV

-1572 VVIDEGRTDLKY
+1572 VVIDEGRTNLKY
-1584 LQIISEQEYERTID
+1584 LQIISENDYEKAVED
-1598 NYGEGEFEAG
+1598 YSEGDFEAG

-1628 ELKKELS
+1628 DLQKELAA
-1635 EEGQKARPSVAKTT
+1635 EEEKPRPSVAKVT
-1649 RLQKRLKVVEGFDK
+1649 RLRKRLKVVEGFDK

-1672 MRVIP
+1672 MRVVP

-1820 VKGITTTIKSAK
+1820 AKGITTTIKSAK
-1832 KLVEKEHPEVWDV
+1832 KLVEKEHPEVWDI
-1845 LDEVIREH
+1845 LDDVIREH

-1960 ISDVGELEHALES
+1960 ISDVGELEHALEA
-1973 GRMTLHAK
+1973 GQVTLHAK

-2022 LVNQLMTKKAISGLI
+2022 LVNQLMTKRAISGLI
-2037 NEVYRACGQK
+2037 DEVYRGCGQK

-2079 PEKADRVQETRKRV
+2079 KEKAIRVQETRKRV

-2111 NKVVDAWSTCTEKVA
+2111 NKVVDAWSTCTDKVA
-2126 EAMMKVIGADQF
+2126 EAMMEVIGEDEF

-2153 MADSGARGSKN
+2153 MAHSGARGSKN

-2242 CKTDKFIRV
+2242 CKTKRSIRV
-2251 TTVSE
+2251 TAVTE
-2256 GADVIVPIQERI
+2256 GADIIVPIDERI
-2268 LGRTIAQ
+2268 LGRVIAE
-2275 DIKDRGTGEVIVRT
+2275 DVKDRSTGQVIASS
-2289 GTYMD
+2289 GTYVD
-2294 EKIAQEIADQGI
+2294 EAMAQKIAEIGVDI
-2306 NSVNVRS
+2306 VHVRS
-2313 PLTCESARGICATCY
+2313 PLTCEAPRGICATCY

-2375 TVEAK
+2375 TVEAN
-2380 VDGKVVIPSE
+2380 VDGSVVIPKE
-2390 QNYPIHAKSEGTIRF
+2390 QPPMLAEFVGKLKFVNGE
-2405 QNDRTERQPDGTLK
+2405 TEKQPDGSLKVAGESMSILIVDANNEDKVLQSYQPIVGTVITVAEGETVERGDLISRGSIQTVRMPIIAKFDGKIVFQDDETEKQSDGSLK
-2419 VTDQSMLVFIVDE
+2419 VTGRSMSISVVDSD
-2432 KGKVLE
+2432 GTILE
-2438 SFEPIIGSVITVNES
+2438 SFDPILGSVITVNEGES
-2453 DSVKQGDLLSHGGLQ
+2453 
-2468 TVRNPIF
+2468 
-2475 ATVDG
+2475 
-2480 KVRFQNEMTE
+2480 
-2490 RQEDGMLK
+2490 
-2498 IIDKSMKV
+2498 
-2506 SIVDSENKVLQ
+2506 
-2517 EFEPIVG
+2517 
-2524 SVVTVNGGDTV
+2524 V
-2535 KKGDKLS
+2535 KKGDRLS
-2542 LGNLRVISPSLKI
+2542 YGNLRVIGRSLKI
-2555 HVVDRDGNEIQTFK
+2555 SVLDGDRNTVQSFK
-2569 PDHHGAELTVN
+2569 PIYGAELTINDGNSVN
-2580 NGNIVKRG
+2580 RG
-2588 DKLAA
+2588 DKLAEWDTLA
-2593 WESLV
+2593 TPKVTEVSG
-2598 KPTVSHVEGTIKLE
+2598 TVRYV
-2612 DVIEGKTARTETDV
+2612 DVIEGRTARTETDV
-2626 TTLKES
+2626 TTGFGS

-2639 SDTFSVS
+2639 SETYTVS
-2646 KEFEKGV
+2646 KEFKKGNEGV
-2653 DGTVRVKRR
+2653 VYIKDENPN
-2662 DQKDSDNSDSSI
+2662 DSDDSDQSY
-2674 EEIQVFKNTN
+2674 EVQVFESVNARFDGKVKFLNEKTKKQKNGSVMVT
-2684 ASSGGKI
+2684 GK
-2691 RFRSYKTR
+2691 
-2699 ELSDGSLEVA
+2699 
-2709 GRSMSVLIVDVDNE
+2709 SMSLLIVDADNE
-2723 SKIRESYKLKQGSV
+2723 DSVLESFEVKTDSV
-2737 ILVKEGDT
+2737 MIVQEGDS
-2745 VKKDDRLFYDTDTPF
+2745 VRKGALLFHGTDSPVET
-2760 ESFKPDPVLGPP
+2760 FKPNPKFGDSVLVSG
-2772 ILTVADGSKV
+2772 GSKV
-2782 RKGSR
+2782 RKGTSIYKER
-2787 IYRERTFNPRIE
+2787 IFEPRIE
-2799 IIDKKGSVVKLLGG
+2799 IVDENGSLVKLPNG
-2813 KPAAYQLNIGATLS
+2813 KDAKYLLNIGATLS
-2827 VKNGETVVQGQTLAI
+2827 VKDGEKVVQGQTLAN
-2842 ETTKS
+2842 ETTETK
-2847 TAGDI
+2847 AGDI

-2869 DNAVIAESSGKVEF
+2869 DNAVIAENYGTVEF

-2893 IVRASSGDAG
+2893 IVRPSSGEAG
-2903 QEYHVQKGK
+2903 KEYQVQKGK
-2912 PLAVQVGDTVE
+2912 PLAVQVGDSVE
-2923 KGDLLME
+2923 KGDLLMD
-2930 GSPSPQDLLS
+2930 GSPSPQDLLN

-2952 EEVQKVYRLQGV
+2952 DEVQRVYRLQGV

-2981 VEIVDAGTTT
+2981 VEIIDAGTTN

-3002 YELAN
+3002 FELAN
-3007 KEVKR
+3007 KEVKK

-3018 SEAIGKPLLLG
+3018 REAVGKPLLLG

-3079 AGTGHSMIEYRKKAQ
+3079 AGTGNSMIEYRKKAQ

-3100 LAKREADLARA
+3100 IAKREADRARA
-3111 NAELEA
+3111 EAELEA
-3117 ARIMALPAADT
+3117 ARIMSLPAAEP
-3128 DEATEIEAA
+3128 DETAETEEVLEEAA
-3137 EIEAAEID
+3137 A
-3145 VTEIEEVV
+3145 
-3153 EESVV
+3153 